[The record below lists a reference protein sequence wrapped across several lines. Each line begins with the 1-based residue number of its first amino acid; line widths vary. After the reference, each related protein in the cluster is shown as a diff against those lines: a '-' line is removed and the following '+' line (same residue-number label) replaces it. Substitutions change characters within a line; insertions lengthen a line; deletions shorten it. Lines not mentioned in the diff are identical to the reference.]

1 MTLIIGILCLDGI
14 TVGADSAATL
24 GTTTGL
30 RTVTQPMAKLG
41 IVRGQAIMGLSGPV
55 GTAQL
60 FQDRVDGVY
69 NDLRNKS
76 AEEAGRRLR
85 KAFLQDQEISLRVAS
100 LAQSVVGPAAQND
113 VLCQT
118 LVAAAPGK
126 PPYLIQFDYQCA
138 PEVATDDLPFVAVGS
153 GQSIADPLLAFLR
166 HVFWQDSLPSLN
178 EGNFAAVWTLQHAIR
193 AAPGGTLAGP
203 ISIANLQVSKGQPSA
218 RFLSEGETKEH
229 YEAVGAAED
238 RLREFRS
245 EQRPGLSEPKPPA
258 APTG

>member
-1 MTLIIGILCLDGI
+1 MTLIIGIKCSDGI

-30 RTVTQPMAKLG
+30 RTVIQPMAKLS
-41 IVRGQAIMGLSGPV
+41 IVRGQAIVAVSGPV

-60 FQDRVDGVY
+60 FKDRVDSAY
-69 NDLRNKS
+69 NDLRNMS
-76 AEEAGRRLR
+76 AEDAGRTLR
-85 KAFLQDQEISLRVAS
+85 QAFLQDQEITLKVAS
-100 LAQSVVGPAAQND
+100 LAQSVVGPAAQGD

-126 PPYLIQFDYQCA
+126 PPYLVQFDYQCA
-138 PEVATDDLPFVAVGS
+138 PELATDDLPFVAIGS
-153 GQSIADPLLAFLR
+153 GQSIADPFLAFLR
-166 HVFWQDSLPSLN
+166 RVFWQDSLPSLN
-178 EGNFAAVWTLQHAIR
+178 EGSFAAVWTLQHAIL
-193 AAPGGTLAGP
+193 AAPGGIAAP
-203 ISIANLQVSKGQPSA
+203 ISIANLQVTSGQPSA
-218 RFLSEGETKEH
+218 RLLPEGEIKEH